1 MLAAAREMTLDGT
14 ISEATFATLRKH
26 FDNERLVDLVVAI
39 AHYNG
44 IVRVLAAFAV
54 DVEDEYKPYLEKFR
68 CRRSAP
74 RTPVLCRVGKSMT
87 VAIRISIGRLL
98 PPASRPAV
106 AELRPHFGSRLSE
119 LRGIREEH
127 GRGFSHHPS
136 VLPDA
141 VVFARSTA
149 EVQQVVRACARFG
162 VPVIPYGTGTSAHGQ
177 IAALKGGISLD
188 LSGMDQI
195 IAVHPEDLDVVV
207 QPGVRRKTAQPV
219 PARAAASSS
228 RSIRGRRIESAG

>member
-1 MLAAAREMTLDGT
+1 
-14 ISEATFATLRKH
+14 
-26 FDNERLVDLVVAI
+26 
-39 AHYNG
+39 
-44 IVRVLAAFAV
+44 
-54 DVEDEYKPYLEKFR
+54 
-68 CRRSAP
+68 
-74 RTPVLCRVGKSMT
+74 MT
-87 VAIRISIGRLL
+87 VVPLHEDGETVAASVTAAI
-98 PPASRPAV
+98 

-207 QPGVRRKTAQPV
+207 QPGVRRKAPD
-219 PARAAASSS
+219 PL
-228 RSIRGRRIESAG
+228 RRELR